1 MSNIVIDILWINV
14 SVFLLLISIS
24 LSLKSKFIQF
34 RIHKLINALFKQNKL
49 PGITNVQSLM
59 ITLGGKIGVG
69 SISGIAL
76 AIYYGGPGT
85 IFWIIII
92 SSIISILTFYE
103 VILANKYK
111 EIDEANIYKGGPSYY
126 IKKGLKKKFLSI
138 IYAILV
144 VICYNGCFL
153 SIQAN
158 TLMKMTNN
166 LININA
172 YWIGIFICLLSFFMI
187 YKGIREIAKFSNLL
201 VPMMLFL
208 YIILAIYVLITNY
221 GILLDIIV
229 KIISSAFNFKSF
241 VYGFIPMIILSIQR
255 SIFATES
262 GIGTTA
268 IASSTTNSDPITQGF
283 IQVLGVYI
291 TTFIVGLST
300 AILIFTTDYGT
311 LVVNNINGIEL
322 VIYAFN
328 YHFGSFG
335 NIILYIIV
343 LLFCFSTIITGYYN
357 GEVCIK
363 SLNIKKTGFL
373 KLITLIVL
381 FIGSIVQ
388 ANILWKVADLL
399 IGIMLIINMYA
410 IYKLRNEVKEY
421 GYDK

>member
-1 MSNIVIDILWINV
+1 
-14 SVFLLLISIS
+14 
-24 LSLKSKFIQF
+24 
-34 RIHKLINALFKQNKL
+34 
-49 PGITNVQSLM
+49 
-59 ITLGGKIGVG
+59 
-69 SISGIAL
+69 
-76 AIYYGGPGT
+76 
-85 IFWIIII
+85 
-92 SSIISILTFYE
+92 
-103 VILANKYK
+103 
-111 EIDEANIYKGGPSYY
+111 
-126 IKKGLKKKFLSI
+126 
-138 IYAILV
+138 
-144 VICYNGCFL
+144 
-153 SIQAN
+153 
-158 TLMKMTNN
+158 MKMTNN

-221 GILLDIIV
+221 GILLDIIA